1 MVIAETTD
9 NEISLQIIRIR
20 SSLQY
25 KENISPSPKNIIFL
39 LILPRS
45 IILSIVA
52 PISLYNDKI
61 IVGDLRKNKNK
72 SYRSIMTSSISLQTW

>member
-1 MVIAETTD
+1 MVIAETSD

-25 KENISPSPKNIIFL
+25 KENISPSPPKILIFL

-52 PISLYNDKI
+52 PISLYNNKI
-61 IVGDLRKNKNK
+61 IVGDLQKTKNK
-72 SYRSIMTSSISLQTW
+72 SYMSNPLLIHDAC